1 MTATQFVERSINVNN
16 NSPIQDYDHLDDHAQ
31 STYKV
36 TPGFTPWTVLHLSNS
51 WDPFQVTLVILGFLA
66 IATLAGH
73 PSHPSHPSPIT
84 LVILLVTLVTLAI
97 LVTLV
102 T

>member
-31 STYKV
+31 STYKL

-51 WDPFQVTLVILGFLA
+51 RDPFQVTLVILGFLA
-66 IATLAGH
+66 TLAGH
-73 PSHPSHPSPIT
+73 PSHPSPVT
-84 LVILLVTLVTLAI
+84 LVILVTLAI